1 MLQFTIK
8 PELATDIYKRI
19 CLLLGCVYVE
29 HLAQVLHED
38 PALVK
43 ETGEKNGDT
52 FNVFLD
58 GQSKWNIGFQRKRRE
73 DNKDFHLSKKL
84 SWLLRH
90 NINKCNL
97 DLLPGKNTKT
107 LLLHRRRRAIRL
119 TTVFLLRI
127 L

>member
-1 MLQFTIK
+1 M
-8 PELATDIYKRI
+8 
-19 CLLLGCVYVE
+19 YVE

-38 PALVK
+38 PAVVK
-43 ETGEKNGDT
+43 KTGEENGDT

-58 GQSKWNIGFQRKRRE
+58 RDKKWNIGFQRKKRE

-97 DLLPGKNTKT
+97 DLLPGKNTTNSSPTQEKDSHSFHNGSPT
-107 LLLHRRRRAIRL
+107 
-119 TTVFLLRI
+119 
-127 L
+127 